1 MKKTKHYTKEWESVT
16 IARTSLKYDV
26 DSLKK
31 TSGSTQ
37 ETKIQHHVR
46 LCSRIC
52 GVTL

>member
-1 MKKTKHYTKEWESVT
+1 MKKTKYYTKEWESVT

-26 DSLKK
+26 DSLNK

-46 LCSRIC
+46 LCSRTC
-52 GVTL
+52 RVTL